1 MYSIPSSF
9 GVNANQSSN
18 GNQRQIPHLNKNYN
32 SLLLIEFKN
41 KLKHKLCFKIFSLL
55 IFAQTFFD
63 KQDKYKNH
71 VHQNFSTSNSPGT
84 VKTQAS

>member
-1 MYSIPSSF
+1 M
-9 GVNANQSSN
+9 
-18 GNQRQIPHLNKNYN
+18 
-32 SLLLIEFKN
+32 IEFK
-41 KLKHKLCFKIFSLL
+41 KKRKHKLCFKIFSLL